1 MTITQC
7 DGSSKL
13 HRSFYWGY
21 PSLPDTTD
29 AMEEVK
35 DRATQSAWGAGGNSF
50 LELHNTNFH
59 KGIHAVYSK
68 ISA

>member
-50 LELHNTNFH
+50 FR
-59 KGIHAVYSK
+59 A
-68 ISA
+68 A